1 LGFQVFNLI
10 TRADIV
16 SVQSILSPCGILE
29 GMSLWMW
36 VSVSA
41 ATGGQVSSPEIT
53 NKPLQSPSRE
63 TLLGFW
69 WLPQEH
75 GSLVLG
81 TKHLP
86 FNIDMVPGRSEL
98 CLDTVRKPC
107 SRGRLISELS
117 TFHFANKVHVANMYL
132 WRYGKAMGYGMY
144 SEGMVGEA
152 LLGSD

>member
-1 LGFQVFNLI
+1 VDVGF
-10 TRADIV
+10 
-16 SVQSILSPCGILE
+16 
-29 GMSLWMW
+29 GMRCNWR
-36 VSVSA
+36 
-41 ATGGQVSSPEIT
+41 TGLVREIT

-63 TLLGFW
+63 TLLGLW

-86 FNIDMVPGRSEL
+86 FNINMVPGRSEL

-132 WRYGKAMGYGMY
+132 GGTGRPWVMGCI
-144 SEGMVGEA
+144 VRA
-152 LLGSD
+152 W